1 MEPSAAHALHFTTFR
16 DHPVNARSHEELR
29 SVLLRLEGKG
39 YKAYKEIRGLWQ
51 FPEFLFG
58 VDHVQGDPFAT
69 PSRVRV
75 FLDPT
80 YTGVPGDACRAGS
93 RAIGTGCLLARKFRD
108 EASEGSGVRGTGRS
122 GEVRIEAPTQ
132 EVLAQ
137 TAVMVRTDGS
147 VEARFTVGLPASGR
161 RILGQD
167 AAKLLLEIVPG
178 IVRRS
183 LRADAYSP
191 GEITAHAEV
200 NEDADA
206 LRDALR
212 EEGLVAFVGDGS
224 ILPRVSGV
232 SQEPLARAEAV
243 AFDSP
248 ESLRVAMDLP
258 NAGRVTGMGIPMG
271 VTLIVGGGYHGK
283 STLLKA
289 LERGVYN
296 HRPGDGRERVVTDAG
311 AVKIRA
317 EDGRSVQGVDIS
329 PFIRNLPN
337 GQDTVAF
344 STANASGSTSQAA
357 NIMEAVEVGASVLLV
372 DEDTAATNFMIRDRR
387 MQALVP
393 REKEPIT
400 PFVDRIRELHEVHG
414 ISSILVLGGSGDYLE
429 VADTILAMDSYIP
442 REVTQE
448 ARTVAADLPTG
459 RLQEIAQPHGPIR
472 PRVPLPS
479 SVNPRRGRREEHIK
493 VHGMNALTVGR
504 EEIDLSAVE
513 QIVSWPQLRAIAQGI
528 ILAWKGPMDGTLGMA
543 EILAAVEDQI
553 RSKGLDVLDPRQPGD
568 LAVFRRFEL
577 AAALNRI
584 RTLRIRP

>member
-1 MEPSAAHALHFTTFR
+1 
-16 DHPVNARSHEELR
+16 
-29 SVLLRLEGKG
+29 
-39 YKAYKEIRGLWQ
+39 
-51 FPEFLFG
+51 
-58 VDHVQGDPFAT
+58 
-69 PSRVRV
+69 
-75 FLDPT
+75 
-80 YTGVPGDACRAGS
+80 
-93 RAIGTGCLLARKFRD
+93 
-108 EASEGSGVRGTGRS
+108 
-122 GEVRIEAPTQ
+122 
-132 EVLAQ
+132 
-137 TAVMVRTDGS
+137 
-147 VEARFTVGLPASGR
+147 
-161 RILGQD
+161 
-167 AAKLLLEIVPG
+167 
-178 IVRRS
+178 
-183 LRADAYSP
+183 
-191 GEITAHAEV
+191 
-200 NEDADA
+200 
-206 LRDALR
+206 
-212 EEGLVAFVGDGS
+212 
-224 ILPRVSGV
+224 
-232 SQEPLARAEAV
+232 
-243 AFDSP
+243 
-248 ESLRVAMDLP
+248 
-258 NAGRVTGMGIPMG
+258 
-271 VTLIVGGGYHGK
+271 
-283 STLLKA
+283 
-289 LERGVYN
+289 
-296 HRPGDGRERVVTDAG
+296 VTDAG

-400 PFVDRIRELHEVHG
+400 PFVDRIRELQEVHG

-459 RLQEIAQPHGPIR
+459 RLKEITLPHGPIR

-584 RTLRIRP
+584 RTLRIRSW

>member
-1 MEPSAAHALHFTTFR
+1 M
-16 DHPVNARSHEELR
+16 NARSHEELR
-29 SVLLRLEGKG
+29 SVLLRMEGKG
-39 YKAYKEIRGLWQ
+39 YKAYKEIRGLWR

-75 FLDPT
+75 FLEPA
-80 YTGVPGDACRAGS
+80 YTGLPRDVCRAGS

-108 EASEGSGVRGTGRS
+108 EASGGSGIRGTGKS
-122 GEVRIEAPTQ
+122 GEIRIEAPVQ

-137 TAVMVRTDGS
+137 TAVMTRPDGS

-161 RILGQD
+161 RILGRE

-183 LRADAYSP
+183 LRAEAFNP
-191 GEITAHAEV
+191 GEISTHAEV

-206 LRDALR
+206 LRGALR
-212 EEGLVAFVGDGS
+212 ERGLVAFVGDGA
-224 ILPRVSGV
+224 ILPRASGV
-232 SQEPLARAEAV
+232 SQEPLPRGEAV

-248 ESLRVAMDLP
+248 ESLRVAMELP
-258 NAGRVTGMGIPMG
+258 NAGRITGMGIPTG

-289 LERGVYN
+289 MERGVYN
-296 HRPGDGRERVVTDAG
+296 HRPGDGRERVVSDAG

-329 PFIRNLPN
+329 PFIRDLPN
-337 GQDTVAF
+337 GQDTSAF
-344 STANASGSTSQAA
+344 STANASGSTSQTA
-357 NIMEAVEVGASVLLV
+357 NIMEALEVGASVLLV

-393 REKEPIT
+393 KEKEPIT
-400 PFVDRIRELHEVHG
+400 PFVDRIREIHEVHG

-429 VADTILAMDSYIP
+429 VADTVLAMDSYVP

-459 RLQEIAQPHGPIR
+459 RLREIAGPHEPVR

-479 SVNPRRGRREEHIK
+479 SVDPRRGRREEHVK
-493 VHGMNALTVGR
+493 VHGLNALTVGR

-513 QIVSWPQLRAIAQGI
+513 QLISWPQLRAIAQGI
-528 ILAWKGPMDGTLGMA
+528 ILAWRGPMDGTLGMA
-543 EILAAVEDQI
+543 EILEAVEDQI
-553 RSKGLDVLDPRQPGD
+553 ESKGLDVLDPRQPGD
-568 LAVFRRFEL
+568 LAAFRRFEL

-584 RTLRIRP
+584 RSLRVRG